1 MNDPNNNHDLLDRA
15 VAELMEAPVEEGP
28 SAMAVARTMNALK
41 SRLKPA
47 PQGVL
52 KISRASW
59 MYRIAAVILIGA
71 CGVAG
76 VLVFNHVGGGGSV
89 AASEVARRLREARTL
104 SCNWSMELPTG
115 KTVTMKMI
123 FKDPGKLRVEVPGA
137 ALTILDTSKGK
148 LLVLNPMIKTAFAL
162 DVGEAKAGPEN
173 QATEMF
179 DWIEKVK
186 NTTGQQAQQV
196 GGREINGVEAKGFL
210 LNEQGMAYTV
220 WADAKTG
227 MPLRIEIPLDLGTFK
242 TTVVMS
248 DLVFDE
254 KFDESM
260 FDLQP
265 PDGYLLMNFD
275 VPMFHKPPGEE
286 DIVALLR
293 WYAAKSEG
301 RFPKALDHWMD
312 FAKLAKRSP
321 SVGEEEVMEV
331 MMRVGRTSVFL
342 SAVGASNYAYLGTG
356 GKIGDAQK
364 VVFWYQVEGGTK
376 YRAIYGDLH
385 GADVS
390 REQLPTSPQ

>member
-1 MNDPNNNHDLLDRA
+1 
-15 VAELMEAPVEEGP
+15 
-28 SAMAVARTMNALK
+28 
-41 SRLKPA
+41 
-47 PQGVL
+47 
-52 KISRASW
+52 
-59 MYRIAAVILIGA
+59 
-71 CGVAG
+71 
-76 VLVFNHVGGGGSV
+76 
-89 AASEVARRLREARTL
+89 
-104 SCNWSMELPTG
+104 
-115 KTVTMKMI
+115 MKMS
-123 FKDPGKLRVEVPGA
+123 FKDPGKLRVELPGA

-162 DVGEAKAGPEN
+162 DVGDTKVGPEN
-173 QATEMF
+173 QATEIF
-179 DWIEKVK
+179 DWIEKIK

-210 LNEQGMAYTV
+210 LNEQGMAYTL
-220 WADAKTG
+220 WADAKSG

-265 PDGYLLMNFD
+265 PAGYLLMNFD

-321 SVGEEEVMEV
+321 SVDEKDVMEV
-331 MMRVGRTSVFL
+331 MMRVGRTSAFL
-342 SAVGASNYAYLGTG
+342 SAVGASNYAYLGAG

-385 GADVS
+385 GADVT
-390 REQLPTSPQ
+390 RDQLQITAPTN